1 MEFESLISNFQ
12 MIEELLDSYESGDL
26 IKVASLTEG
35 LEKVYKEFDK
45 YNELKKL
52 NNLVNYLKQL
62 SLKLTEVP
70 EKEFKII
77 SLFKDIT
84 SSFLSFFKKEISGKD
99 LISRINEK
107 SHFIKELI
115 GEQKKEEKK
124 EELYPPDYFKGIVQD
139 EKLLLQFF
147 HEANE
152 HLDEAQY
159 TLLELEYDSTNK
171 ELINNV
177 FRNFHTIKGSSAFLG
192 LKNIEEVS
200 HKIEDL
206 FALVRDEKITI
217 SRELIDVIF
226 YGMELLRNLLDIMEA
241 NEYKADK
248 MKSSFLKV
256 NIFSYINLMKRI
268 LSDYNVKKIGEILE
282 EEGLLNKGDLDKILE
297 KQKEEDKKF
306 GEVAIDEKK
315 LTSEDLAEALKKQQQ
330 QKLKVK
336 RMGYV
341 KVSNEKLNSLIDLV
355 GELVIN
361 QSMLKQEIVNSKA
374 SLNISDRNLGELEN
388 ITTMIKNIVLSMG
401 MLPIGDIFNKL
412 RVVIRNTAEELGK
425 VVVVETEGEETEL
438 DRNVMETIYDPL
450 LHIVRNAID
459 HGIESP
465 EERVK
470 VGKDKIGKITLKA
483 EHKGSGIEVI
493 ITDDGKG
500 IDKEKILKKALEL
513 KIITPEQST
522 KMSDKDIYSLM
533 FLPGF
538 STSENV
544 TNVSG
549 RGVGLDVVKKNLEEI
564 HGRVEVQTEKG
575 KYTKFIIKLP
585 LTLAIIEGFVTKVGS
600 NKYVFP
606 FNLIEEILVLE
617 KSSLKYSENGGK
629 AMIFHRGIHVPVIF
643 CEKIFKENILRES
656 ENFISLIVS
665 FDQFKYC
672 IVVDE
677 VIGKQEIVIKNL
689 GNILSEY
696 SYFSGGTI
704 FGDGTIGFVVD
715 IQGLIEKA
723 ANL

>member
-12 MIEELLDSYESGDL
+12 RVNELLDSYESGDL
-26 IKVASLTEG
+26 LKVAGISESFDNI
-35 LEKVYKEFDK
+35 YKEFDK
-45 YNELKKL
+45 NIELKKL
-52 NNLVNYLKQL
+52 NNLINYLRQL
-62 SLKLTEVP
+62 SLKLTDSP
-70 EKEFKII
+70 DKEFKII
-77 SLFKDIT
+77 SLFKDIV
-84 SSFLSFFKKEISGKD
+84 SFFLSFFNKKISGKE
-99 LISRINEK
+99 LVANINER
-107 SHFIKELI
+107 SSLIKELL
-115 GEQKKEEKK
+115 GEEKK
-124 EELYPPDYFKGIVQD
+124 VEKREEIYPKDYFDHIVED
-139 EKLLLQFF
+139 EKLLLQFY
-147 HEANE
+147 HEAIE

-206 FALVRDEKITI
+206 FALVRDEKISI

-241 NEYKADK
+241 NEYKASK
-248 MKSSFLKV
+248 MKESFLNV

-268 LSDYNVKKIGEILE
+268 LSDYNIKKIGEILA
-282 EEGLLNKGDLDKILE
+282 EEGLLNKADLDKILE
-297 KQKEEDKKF
+297 KQREENKKF
-306 GEVAIDEKK
+306 GEVALDEKK
-315 LTSEDLAEALKKQQQ
+315 LTTEDLAEALKKQQQ

-341 KVSNEKLNSLIDLV
+341 KVSNEKLNNLIDLV

-361 QSMLKQEIVNSKA
+361 QSMLKQEIINSKA
-374 SLNISDRNLGELEN
+374 NLNISDRNLGELEN

-401 MLPIGDIFNKL
+401 MLPIGDVFNKL

-425 VVVVETEGEETEL
+425 VVIVETEGEETEL

-450 LHIVRNAID
+450 LHIVRNAVD

-465 EERVK
+465 EDRVK
-470 VGKDKIGKITLKA
+470 AGKDKIGKITLKA

-500 IDKEKILKKALEL
+500 IDKEKIIKKALEM
-513 KIITPEQST
+513 KIVSQEQT
-522 KMSDKDIYSLM
+522 QKMTDKDIYGLM

-549 RGVGLDVVKKNLEEI
+549 RGVGLDVVKKNLDEI
-564 HGRVEVQTEKG
+564 HGRVEVQSEKG
-575 KYTKFIIKLP
+575 KFTKFIIKLP
-585 LTLAIIEGFVTKVGS
+585 LTLAIIEGFVTRVGN

-617 KSSLKYSENGGK
+617 KSSLKYSENGNK
-629 AMIFHRGIHVPVIF
+629 AMIFHRGVHVPVIF
-643 CEKIFKENILRES
+643 CNKIFKEKDIKES
-656 ENFISLIVS
+656 ENLISLIVS

-689 GNILSEY
+689 GSILSDY

-723 ANL
+723 AGM